1 MSACTYIAGS
11 SKRHES
17 ACVEVTS
24 AWECRGKRANCI
36 FVWPPLP
43 LAGLHEWLGICI
55 YRRQTNNTDR
65 HISTPLSLSRDFI
78 RLNEFCL
85 TLSASPLS
93 LGGVPPT
100 DALFTLETEIHNGK
114 VMYFPLY
121 HPRRQMRFQNR
132 ELKTLWGYVKVTVP
146 YDQVLSP
153 NSPVIKLGI
162 QTLRNKEIMLHWF
175 LTTHWVQ
182 KLSWVFAT

>member
-1 MSACTYIAGS
+1 VWRSQA
-11 SKRHES
+11 RES
-17 ACVEVTS
+17 AGAKEQTVYSFGHLFLWRVYMNGLVS
-24 AWECRGKRANCI
+24 AYTGDK
-36 FVWPPLP
+36 
-43 LAGLHEWLGICI
+43 
-55 YRRQTNNTDR
+55 QTHTDR
-65 HISTPLSLSRDFI
+65 HISTPLSLSRMSILISARHFI

-114 VMYFPLY
+114 VMNLPLY

-175 LTTHWVQ
+175 LTTH
-182 KLSWVFAT
+182 